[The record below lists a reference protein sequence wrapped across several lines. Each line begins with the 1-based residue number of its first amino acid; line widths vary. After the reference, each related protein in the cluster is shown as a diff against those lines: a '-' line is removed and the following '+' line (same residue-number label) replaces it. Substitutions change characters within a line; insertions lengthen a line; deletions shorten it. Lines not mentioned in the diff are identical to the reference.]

1 MDLINLFPL
10 TIIKDKILIRD
21 EEKINMINEIR
32 DMKKNSK
39 NINYQTKTNAWTGD
53 TQGYEFI
60 HKNKNF
66 KKLFDEI
73 AKRVWVYLNY
83 IEIDKE
89 LIDLYI
95 QRSWA
100 TISEGNERIKK
111 HRHFQSHISFAYYL
125 KKNKEDSNFVV
136 FDESYKNEVMPGIFR
151 SDTALKK
158 GIVKKMN
165 QFNVTQAVVNIQEN
179 DIVIFPSKTIHST
192 QPSFNNNE
200 RISISA
206 DIACVAKDSKLLE
219 MGMPPLNEWTK
230 I

>member
-1 MDLINLFPL
+1 MNLINLFPL
-10 TIIKDKILIRD
+10 TIIKDKIEIS
-21 EEKINMINEIR
+21 EKDKNVMINEIR

-39 NINYQTKTNAWTGD
+39 NLRYQTKSNAWTGD
-53 TQGYEFI
+53 TQGFEFI

-73 AKRVWVYLNY
+73 INRVWAYLNC
-83 IEIDKE
+83 IEIDNK
-89 LIDLYI
+89 LVDIYI

-100 TISEGNERIKK
+100 TISIGNERIKK

-125 KKNKEDSNFVV
+125 KKSKQDSNFVV
-136 FDESYKNEVMPGIFR
+136 FDESYKNEIMPGIFR
-151 SDTALKK
+151 SDTALQK
-158 GIVKKMN
+158 GIVRKMN
-165 QFNVTQAVVNIQEN
+165 QFNVTQAIVNVEED

-192 QPSFNNNE
+192 QPTQNNDE

-206 DIACVAKDSKLLE
+206 DIVCVAKDSNLLE

-230 I
+230 M

>member
-1 MDLINLFPL
+1 MNLINLFPL
-10 TIIKDKILIRD
+10 TLLKDKINISD
-21 EEKINMINEIR
+21 EEKALMINEIR
-32 DMKKNSK
+32 NMKKNSK
-39 NINYQTKTNAWTGD
+39 NTDYQTKTNAWTGD

-60 HKNKNF
+60 HKNAKF
-66 KKLFDEI
+66 QKLFNEI
-73 AKRVWVYLNY
+73 SKRIWDYLNCV
-83 IEIDKE
+83 EIDSK

-111 HRHFQSHISFAYYL
+111 HRHFQSHISFAFYL
-125 KKNKEDSNFVV
+125 KKNKQDSNLVM
-136 FDESYKNEVMPGIFR
+136 FDESYKNEIMPGIFR
-151 SDTALKK
+151 SDTALQK

-165 QFNVTQAVVNIQEN
+165 PYNVTQAIVNVEEK
-179 DIVIFPSKTIHST
+179 DIIIFPSKTIHST
-192 QPSFNNNE
+192 QPTESNDE

-206 DIACVAKDSKLLE
+206 DIVCIAKDSNLLE

>member
-1 MDLINLFPL
+1 MNLINLFPL
-10 TIIKDKILIRD
+10 TIIKDKIEISVED
-21 EEKINMINEIR
+21 KDVMISEIR

-39 NINYQTKTNAWTGD
+39 NLSYQTKSNAWTGD
-53 TQGYEFI
+53 TQGFEFI
-60 HKNKNF
+60 HKNKKF

-73 AKRVWVYLNY
+73 IKRVWGYLNCV
-83 IEIDKE
+83 EIDSK
-89 LIDLYI
+89 LVDIYI

-100 TISEGNERIKK
+100 TISIGNERIKK

-125 KKNKEDSNFVV
+125 KKNKQDSNFVV
-136 FDESYKNEVMPGIFR
+136 FDESYKNEIMPGIFR
-151 SDTALKK
+151 SDTALQK

-165 QFNVTQAVVNIQEN
+165 QFNVTQAIVNVEEN

-192 QPSFNNNE
+192 QPTQNNDE

-206 DIACVAKDSKLLE
+206 DIVCVAKDSNLLE

-230 I
+230 M

>member
-1 MDLINLFPL
+1 MGIFKLYR
-10 TIIKDKILIRD
+10 IRQ
-21 EEKINMINEIR
+21 R
-32 DMKKNSK
+32 A
-39 NINYQTKTNAWTGD
+39 YR
-53 TQGYEFI
+53 FI
-60 HKNKNF
+60 CICK
-66 KKLFDEI
+66 
-73 AKRVWVYLNY
+73 
-83 IEIDKE
+83 
-89 LIDLYI
+89 
-95 QRSWA
+95 RSWA

-165 QFNVTQAVVNIQEN
+165 QFNVTQAIVNIQEN

-200 RISISA
+200 RIYF
-206 DIACVAKDSKLLE
+206 C
-219 MGMPPLNEWTK
+219 
-230 I
+230 

>member
-158 GIVKKMN
+158 GIVKKMS

>member
-1 MDLINLFPL
+1 MNLINLFPL
-10 TIIKDKILIRD
+10 TILKDKINISD
-21 EEKINMINEIR
+21 EEKALMINEIR
-32 DMKKNSK
+32 NMKKNSK
-39 NINYQTKTNAWTGD
+39 NTDYQTKTNAWTGD

-60 HKNKNF
+60 HKNAKF
-66 KKLFDEI
+66 QKLFNEI
-73 AKRVWVYLNY
+73 SKRIWDYLNCV
-83 IEIDKE
+83 EIDSK

-111 HRHFQSHISFAYYL
+111 HRHFQSHISFAFYL
-125 KKNKEDSNFVV
+125 KKNKQDSNLVM
-136 FDESYKNEVMPGIFR
+136 FDESYKNEIMPGIFR
-151 SDTALKK
+151 SDTALRK

-165 QFNVTQAVVNIQEN
+165 PYNVTQAIVNVEEK
-179 DIVIFPSKTIHST
+179 DIIIFPSKTIHST
-192 QPSFNNNE
+192 QPTESNDE

-206 DIACVAKDSKLLE
+206 DIVCIAKDSNLLE

>member
-1 MDLINLFPL
+1 MNLINLFPL
-10 TIIKDKILIRD
+10 TIIKDKIAITEKERNLMI
-21 EEKINMINEIR
+21 EEVRKMKI
-32 DMKKNSK
+32 NSK
-39 NINYQTKTNAWTGD
+39 NLGYQSKTNAWTGD

-60 HKNKNF
+60 HKNEKF
-66 KKLFDEI
+66 KKLFEEI
-73 AKRVWVYLNY
+73 MKRIWGYLSC
-83 IEIDKE
+83 IEIDNK
-89 LIDLYI
+89 LVDLYI

-100 TISEGNERIKK
+100 TISERNERIKK

-125 KKNKEDSNFVV
+125 KKNTQDSNFVV

-151 SDTALKK
+151 SETALQK

-165 QFNVTQAVVNIQEN
+165 QFNVTQAIVNVEEN

-192 QPSFNNNE
+192 QPSQNNDE

-206 DIACVAKDSKLLE
+206 DVVCVAKDSNLLE
-219 MGMPPLNEWTK
+219 MGMPPLSEWTK

>member
-1 MDLINLFPL
+1 M
-10 TIIKDKILIRD
+10 
-21 EEKINMINEIR
+21 
-32 DMKKNSK
+32 
-39 NINYQTKTNAWTGD
+39 
-53 TQGYEFI
+53 
-60 HKNKNF
+60 
-66 KKLFDEI
+66 
-73 AKRVWVYLNY
+73 
-83 IEIDKE
+83 
-89 LIDLYI
+89 
-95 QRSWA
+95 
-100 TISEGNERIKK
+100 
-111 HRHFQSHISFAYYL
+111 
-125 KKNKEDSNFVV
+125 V

-165 QFNVTQAVVNIQEN
+165 QFNVTQAIVNIEEN

-219 MGMPPLNEWTK
+219 MGMPPLKEWTK

>member
-1 MDLINLFPL
+1 MNLINLFPL
-10 TIIKDKILIRD
+10 TIIKDKIETS
-21 EEKINMINEIR
+21 EEDKNVMINEIR

-39 NINYQTKTNAWTGD
+39 NLRYQTETNAWTGD
-53 TQGYEFI
+53 TQGFEFI
-60 HKNKNF
+60 HKNKKF

-73 AKRVWVYLNY
+73 IKRVWEYLNCV
-83 IEIDKE
+83 EIDSK
-89 LIDLYI
+89 LVDIYI

-100 TISEGNERIKK
+100 TISIGNERIKK

-125 KKNKEDSNFVV
+125 KKNKQDSNFVV
-136 FDESYKNEVMPGIFR
+136 FDESYKNEIMPGIFR
-151 SDTALKK
+151 SDTALQK

-165 QFNVTQAVVNIQEN
+165 QFNVTQAIVNIEEN

-192 QPSFNNNE
+192 QPTQNNDE

-206 DIACVAKDSKLLE
+206 DIVCVAKDSNLLE

-230 I
+230 M

>member
-1 MDLINLFPL
+1 MNIINLFPL
-10 TIIKDKILIRD
+10 TIIKDKINMSNN
-21 EEKINMINEIR
+21 EKVKMIEEIR
-32 DMKKNSK
+32 LMKKNSK
-39 NINYQTKTNAWTGD
+39 NKDYQTQSNSWTGD

-60 HKNKNF
+60 HKNKSF
-66 KKLFDEI
+66 GKLFEEI
-73 AKRVWVYLNY
+73 KKRVMEYLKCV
-83 IEIDKE
+83 EIDNK

-100 TISEGNERIKK
+100 TISEGEERIKK

-125 KKNKEDSNFVV
+125 KKNKEDSNLVV
-136 FDESYKNEVMPGIFR
+136 FDEAYKNEIMPGIFR
-151 SDTALKK
+151 SDTALQK

-165 QFNVTQAVVNIQEN
+165 QFNVTQAIVNIEED

-192 QPSFNNNE
+192 QPSKSNKE

-206 DIACVAKDSKLLE
+206 DIICVAKNSKLLE
-219 MGMPPLNEWTK
+219 MGLPPLDEWTR

>member
-83 IEIDKE
+83 IEIDRE

-158 GIVKKMN
+158 GIVKKMS

>member
-1 MDLINLFPL
+1 MNIINLFPL
-10 TIIKDKILIRD
+10 TILKDKINISD
-21 EEKINMINEIR
+21 EEKALMINEIR
-32 DMKKNSK
+32 NMKKNSK
-39 NINYQTKTNAWTGD
+39 NTDYQTKTNAWTGD

-60 HKNKNF
+60 HKNAKF
-66 KKLFDEI
+66 QKLFNEI
-73 AKRVWVYLNY
+73 SKRIWDYLNCV
-83 IEIDKE
+83 EIDSK

-111 HRHFQSHISFAYYL
+111 HRHFQSHISFAFYL
-125 KKNKEDSNFVV
+125 KKNKQDSNLVM
-136 FDESYKNEVMPGIFR
+136 FDESYKNEIMPGIFR
-151 SDTALKK
+151 SDTALQK

-165 QFNVTQAVVNIQEN
+165 PYNVTQAIVNVEEK
-179 DIVIFPSKTIHST
+179 DIIIFPSKTIHST
-192 QPSFNNNE
+192 QPTESNDE

-206 DIACVAKDSKLLE
+206 DIVCIAKDSNLLE